1 MLHPKI
7 NISGETEEI
16 EEARGE
22 SEVAEYR
29 STENVIGTYETETSG
44 TEILVIETH
53 EMDVITETFATGM
66 LEITETGTTEI

>member
-1 MLHPKI
+1 M
-7 NISGETEEI
+7 
-16 EEARGE
+16 
-22 SEVAEYR
+22 AEYR

-66 LEITETGTTEI
+66 LEIIETETTEI